1 MKKLTLVLIV
11 VVFSAFGCTHSYNS
25 MPVSGVGV
33 DMKGGA
39 DCEILG
45 DTQATAN
52 VSKILGIPFGDA
64 SLFTGITGSFPAA
77 AAAGLIPASTRQLCE
92 QAAAYKA
99 IENFEGADQ
108 IICPRFKTELTFGL
122 GKIFESYT
130 TTLKAKA
137 VKIKP

>member
-1 MKKLTLVLIV
+1 MKKLALVLITLFTV
-11 VVFSAFGCTHSYNS
+11 FGCTHSYNS

-52 VSKILGIPFGDA
+52 VKVILGVITLGDV
-64 SLFTGITGSFPAA
+64 SLLTGITGSFPAS
-77 AAAGLIPASTRQLCE
+77 GLIPLAGGKQLCE

-108 IICPRFKTELTFGL
+108 IICPRFKTELIFGL
-122 GKIFESYT
+122 GYLYESYT
-130 TTLKAKA
+130 TTVKAKA
-137 VKIKP
+137 VKIKL

>member
-11 VVFSAFGCTHSYNS
+11 LVFTVFGCTHNYNS

-52 VSKILGIPFGDA
+52 VSTILGFIHLGDV
-64 SLFTGITGSFPAA
+64 SLFTGISGSFHT
-77 AAAGLIPASTRQLCE
+77 AGLMPITGTKTLCE

-108 IICPRFKTELTFGL
+108 IICPRFKTKLTFGL
-122 GKIFESYT
+122 GKIYECYT
-130 TTLKAKA
+130 TTVKAKA

>member
-1 MKKLTLVLIV
+1 MKKLALVLIV
-11 VVFSAFGCTHSYNS
+11 VVFSAFGCTHNYNS
-25 MPVSGVGV
+25 MPVGAVGV

-45 DTQATAN
+45 DTEATAN
-52 VSKILGIPFGDA
+52 VSKILGIPFGDV

-77 AAAGLIPASTRQLCE
+77 VGLVKIPSTRQLCE

-108 IICPRFKTELTFGL
+108 IICPRFKTKLTFGL